1 MRDSDKMGIRQKKRV
16 CPSACPSSF
25 LEWCPTDKQLNPLH
39 AAIDARSSFSFVAH
53 STRSRTRRVRPPAH
67 RTHLYLSP
75 TIPHTQRV
83 PDPGCQSPCC
93 VCSRPQGLGGSPTYI
108 CIWLIIKTIPSAATM
123 TCMGCILSDHPVEE
137 TRHMLMS
144 DPSLVMACHCHFSTP
159 DHDARSPTALRHCLP
174 QSESF
179 TD

>member
-1 MRDSDKMGIRQKKRV
+1 MLVHRSRSLPTPPARAPAPVASVRPHTALISISHPQSPTHNESPIRAV
-16 CPSACPSSF
+16 
-25 LEWCPTDKQLNPLH
+25 NH
-39 AAIDARSSFSFVAH
+39 HVVFVAGH
-53 STRSRTRRVRPPAH
+53 RV
-67 RTHLYLSP
+67 
-75 TIPHTQRV
+75 
-83 PDPGCQSPCC
+83 
-93 VCSRPQGLGGSPTYI
+93 LGGSPTYI

-123 TCMGCILSDHPVEE
+123 TCMGFILSDHPVEE